1 MSASPF
7 IPAQAR
13 PAGLLYL
20 VIIVA
25 GLWGEGIARGGLTTA
40 EAIREGAGLCR
51 RAVTAA
57 PAGGLPASPVSRL
70 AEIAGAIWR
79 LLRAWR
85 SSPVAIVSAPH

>member
-13 PAGLLYL
+13 LAGLLYL

-40 EAIREGAGLCR
+40 EAIRQGAGLCR
-51 RAVTAA
+51 LALTAA

-70 AEIAGAIWR
+70 AETAFALWLLARAGRSIPAAIAT
-79 LLRAWR
+79 
-85 SSPVAIVSAPH
+85 APH